1 MEYTKEINKI
11 VEGINFVNKT
21 VKPTKKYKKVCEY
34 CGKEFWSLSECE
46 EHEKSHLRN
55 YQ

>member
-34 CGKEFWSLSECE
+34 CGKEFETCLLYTSDAADE
-46 EHEKSHLRN
+46 
-55 YQ
+55 